1 MDKAKNIVG
10 KGFKGTI
17 VEDPSLEPYF
27 IIQDQIGSFLVNIKK
42 EKNGKTVFSTLSYP
56 SSFMEC
62 LDTVAKYKFLGG
74 NKTEFASI
82 RDYVDTWRSVSRNI
96 LDAYKKWEIQKI

>member
-42 EKNGKTVFSTLSYP
+42 EKNGKTVF
-56 SSFMEC
+56 
-62 LDTVAKYKFLGG
+62 
-74 NKTEFASI
+74 N
-82 RDYVDTWRSVSRNI
+82 
-96 LDAYKKWEIQKI
+96 